1 MAEQLT
7 LQIKHNF
14 DSNNEWHD
22 AAIIEFL
29 EPLSAVGNSC
39 ALSYSNTYVL
49 DNYHN
54 FAETAVGV
62 NLPVDMATFRSK
74 HWFRFLQDIMPA
86 GASRDYWITKLGLQE
101 LTFQQCN
108 FELLKQGTIAPVG
121 NVRIKESM
129 PTPPKKAL
137 PVTFTIDD
145 VCRLEIDFIEYA
157 QELGAAAGG
166 ASGAGGAAPKLLLR
180 CNDNNQVWIDTFQ
193 DDGHNLDTHYLVKFP
208 RAKADI
214 DKDILRA
221 EYHFYQE
228 LTAMGFNTIAIDRMK
243 LIESSRGP
251 SLWLPRFDAYSVDGL
266 MMLSG
271 MESVYAILEEPPA
284 KPLLHGDVI
293 RRLIAAFKKDDFYGT
308 TQTFLDKPNGQAE
321 FVIEWVRRDLLNII
335 FGNSDNHGRNT
346 AFIKRNNQIILAPIY
361 DFAPMK
367 ADPELVTRTFTWGE
381 GMERG
386 GEYDFNAIAE
396 HLSDLVSPQQ
406 LLACLNETALELAD
420 LKQRLNQ
427 RGVPSSI
434 LEYASIGYGAIQAK
448 LSRWGLV

>member
-1 MAEQLT
+1 MAGKLT
-7 LQIKHNF
+7 LQVKHNL

-22 AAIIEFL
+22 AAIIEFS
-29 EPLSAVGNSC
+29 EPLNAVGNAC
-39 ALSYSNTYVL
+39 MLSYLNSYVI

-54 FAETAVGV
+54 FSESAAGV
-62 NLPVDMATFRSK
+62 NLPVDMAVYRSK
-74 HWFRFLQDIMPA
+74 HWFRFLEDIMPA
-86 GASRDYWITKLGLQE
+86 GASRHYWVTKLGLQD

-108 FELLKQGTIAPVG
+108 FELLKQGTIAPIG
-121 NVRIKESM
+121 NLRIKESM
-129 PTPPKKAL
+129 PTPPKKTL
-137 PVTFTIDD
+137 PATFTLDD

-157 QELGAAAGG
+157 QERGAAAGG

-180 CNDNNQVWIDTFQ
+180 CNDNNQVWIDSFQ
-193 DDGHNLDTHYLVKFP
+193 DDDNNLDTHYLVKFP

-221 EYHFYQE
+221 EFHFYHE
-228 LTAMGFNTIAIDRMK
+228 LTAMEFNTIAIDRMK

-251 SLWLPRFDAYSVDGL
+251 SLWLPRFDTYCVDGV
-266 MMLSG
+266 MNLSG

-284 KPLLHGDVI
+284 KSLLHGDVI

-346 AFIKRNNQIILAPIY
+346 AFIKRNNQIMLAPIY

-367 ADPELVTRTFTWGE
+367 ADPELVTRSLTWGE

-386 GEYDFNAIAE
+386 GEYDYNAIAE
-396 HLSDLVSPQQ
+396 HLSDLLPPQQ
-406 LLACLNETALELAD
+406 LLACLNETALNLCD
-420 LKQRLNQ
+420 LKQRLER
-427 RGVPSSI
+427 RGVPDSI
-434 LEYASIGYGAIQAK
+434 LEYASIGYAAIPEK
-448 LSRWGLV
+448 LSRWGLL